1 MINAHWLSSGKQS
14 VKVFSRFSVWKKQS
28 RQSTEF
34 SISAQKWVTTN
45 IKRSKMKNGVG
56 YSCKKVKGGLYSQWP
71 KGSGVTS
78 HHFFMSYE
86 DYYPPLF
93 CLGIPRVVV
102 GQKWP
107 SIMFALMWNA
117 IVKFLFWAVIL
128 MGFKDI
134 IYLVIKKY
142 FSWKKILLNTR
153 QNWSK

>member
-78 HHFFMSYE
+78 HHFLWVTRTTI
-86 DYYPPLF
+86 PPFLSWNSKSCSRTKVAIHHVCTYVKCYSRISILSCHPNGFQRHNLF
-93 CLGIPRVVV
+93 GH
-102 GQKWP
+102 QKV
-107 SIMFALMWNA
+107 F
-117 IVKFLFWAVIL
+117 FLE
-128 MGFKDI
+128 
-134 IYLVIKKY
+134 
-142 FSWKKILLNTR
+142 KILLNAR